1 MGGWSHLLRC
11 LTRLQDSVMVDKV
24 RAYGWPVVSQTSIK
38 TRIAVRST
46 LPSRPIELLEGTA
59 DFARPSRSL
68 FVQQEC
74 PPDRSGKITGL
85 SAVASCLLASVGTRP
100 G

>member
-1 MGGWSHLLRC
+1 
-11 LTRLQDSVMVDKV
+11 MVDKV
-24 RAYGWPVVSQTSIK
+24 RAYGWSVVSQTSIK
-38 TRIAVRST
+38 TRMAVHSPGAQ
-46 LPSRPIELLEGTA
+46 LSSWGTA
-59 DFARPSRSL
+59 DFARHSRSL

-85 SAVASCLLASVGTRP
+85 SAVASCLLTSAGARP